1 MDENKVVTSVCAR
14 LVAMGCKIDQQLT
27 TKQKGIDVIA
37 HDLVSGHKY
46 FVEAK
51 GSTSSRDGS
60 ARSGRAYSAS
70 QVFNR
75 VSKGVFTCI
84 ELRAENSNRESEHV
98 ILAVPDS
105 ESFRKYL
112 KPPILE
118 QLKGAGIEV
127 WFEH

>member
-14 LVAMGCKIDQQLT
+14 LEAMGCKIDQQLT

-37 HDLVSGHKY
+37 HHLASGHKY

-51 GSTSSRDGS
+51 GGTSSRDGS

-75 VSKGVFTCI
+75 VAKGVFTCI
-84 ELRAENSNRESEHV
+84 ELRAKNSNRENEHV

-112 KPPILE
+112 KPTLE
-118 QLKGAGIEV
+118 QLKGVGIEV